1 MNKGDLRFLKQH
13 CRVTSESVVYSFGT
27 LLLDLLSGKHIPPSH
42 ALDLMCGKN
51 FVMLMDSCLEGHF
64 FNDEGIELMRL
75 ASRCLQ
81 YEPCERPNA
90 KSLVIALAS
99 LQKEAEVPSHVLMD
113 IPHESAS
120 TTPTSVLT
128 PLGEACSRVDLT
140 AIHEIL
146 ENAGYKDD
154 EGVANEVSKCK

>member
-1 MNKGDLRFLKQH
+1 MYS
-13 CRVTSESVVYSFGT
+13 RVTSKSVVYSFGT

-42 ALDLMCGKN
+42 ALDLMRGKN
-51 FVMLMDSCLEGHF
+51 FVMLMDSCLEGHLS
-64 FNDEGIELMRL
+64 NDEGIEL
-75 ASRCLQ
+75 
-81 YEPCERPNA
+81 
-90 KSLVIALAS
+90 
-99 LQKEAEVPSHVLMD
+99 VPSHVLMD

-128 PLGEACSRVDLT
+128 PLGVACLRVDLT

>member
-1 MNKGDLRFLKQH
+1 MI
-13 CRVTSESVVYSFGT
+13 S
-27 LLLDLLSGKHIPPSH
+27 
-42 ALDLMCGKN
+42 
-51 FVMLMDSCLEGHF
+51 MDSCLEGHF
-64 FNDEGIELMRL
+64 SNDEGIELVL
-75 ASRCLQ
+75 ASHCLLM
-81 YEPCERPNA
+81 N
-90 KSLVIALAS
+90 LA
-99 LQKEAEVPSHVLMD
+99 PSHVLMD

>member
-1 MNKGDLRFLKQH
+1 M
-13 CRVTSESVVYSFGT
+13 
-27 LLLDLLSGKHIPPSH
+27 

-64 FNDEGIELMRL
+64 SNDEGIELVRL

-81 YEPCERPNA
+81 YEPRERPNA